1 MFYRIVTLLI
11 ARLVTLNIIRKLKM
25 MYLHKHRNCY
35 YYKRKIP
42 KTQTNFIISLKT
54 DSLNEAKFIISI
66 INPKIYKL
74 LLDYAMEHNEQ
85 LDFIDKLVRTY
96 VEEAKEEYTK
106 YSRLREE
113 KYSYTNKK
121 GKKLSGSHPKA
132 IDKALKILMDGLHS
146 PDKNK
151 IFTNIVNETYL
162 KHKCD
167 YAFTVLSEEN
177 KDRLKGE

>member
-54 DSLNEAKFIISI
+54 DSLNEAKFIIGI

-74 LLDYAMEHNEQ
+74 LLDYAMEQNEQ
-85 LDFIDKLVRTY
+85 LNFIDELV
-96 VEEAKEEYTK
+96 
-106 YSRLREE
+106 
-113 KYSYTNKK
+113 
-121 GKKLSGSHPKA
+121 
-132 IDKALKILMDGLHS
+132 
-146 PDKNK
+146 
-151 IFTNIVNETYL
+151 
-162 KHKCD
+162 
-167 YAFTVLSEEN
+167 
-177 KDRLKGE
+177 